1 MYNTDPKTTTD
12 MVFAEQTSETIIRN
26 ILSQKLPFPMAGKTG
41 LLFYGT
47 FGTGKT
53 TYAEIFCNDFDEV
66 VAGGDAQPFIEF
78 VACDSSEKIN
88 TIIKRCES
96 IRSLM
101 PINLSPYHYFIF
113 DEVDNLTKEG
123 QRKLKSF
130 LNHSNIVCVLTTNY
144 LHEVDDGLRNRC
156 HAINFNAAATADYL
170 PRIKQVLANNNL
182 PVPNDAVL
190 TTLIE
195 NAEGSWRDIIG
206 YVLNASA
213 NLPNHVPPPHR
224 PPQLRVV

>member
-1 MYNTDPKTTTD
+1 MYNTDPKTTAD
-12 MVFAEQTSETIIRN
+12 MVFADETSETLINN
-26 ILSQKLPFPMAGKTG
+26 ILSQKLPFPLSGKTG

-53 TYAEIFCNDFDEV
+53 TYANIFCNDFDAV
-66 VAGGDAQPFIEF
+66 VSGSSEQPFIEF
-78 VACDSSEKIN
+78 VGCDSSEKIN
-88 TIIKRCES
+88 SIIKRCES

-101 PINLSPYHYFIF
+101 PTNLSPYHYFIF

-123 QRKLKSF
+123 QRKLKSS
-130 LNHSNIVCVLTTNY
+130 LKRSNIVCVSTTNY

-156 HAINFNAAATADYL
+156 HEINFNAAATADYL
-170 PRIKQVLANNNL
+170 PRIKQVLMNNSL
-182 PVPNDAVL
+182 PLTNDAVL

-206 YVLNASA
+206 SVLNASA
-213 NLPNHVPPPHR
+213 NMSPNKPSNQQPKLKLVS
-224 PPQLRVV
+224 